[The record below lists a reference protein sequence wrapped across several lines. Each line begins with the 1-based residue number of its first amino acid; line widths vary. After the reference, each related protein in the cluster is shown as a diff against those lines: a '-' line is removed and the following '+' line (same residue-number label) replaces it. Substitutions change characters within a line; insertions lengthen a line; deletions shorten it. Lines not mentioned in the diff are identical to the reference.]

1 MLELLKSNFQAIL
14 TALGNNQLSIII
26 IALIICNGYFIKQWT
41 DAKEDCDKRVF
52 KIEQQKDS
60 ISAISFDRLIK
71 LYDLQTMNERRTQV
85 IDSVVKE
92 KIVKP
97 IEKNK

>member
-1 MLELLKSNFQAIL
+1 MLELLKTNFQAIL
-14 TALGNNQLSIII
+14 TALGNNPLSIII
-26 IALIICNGYFIKQWT
+26 IALIISNGYFIKQWT
-41 DAKEDCDKRVF
+41 DTKEECDTRVF

-60 ISAISFDRLIK
+60 ISAISFNRLIK
-71 LYDLQTMNERRTQV
+71 LYDLQTMDKRRTQT

-97 IEKNK
+97 IEETK